1 MSQGHL
7 IRTAP
12 GRAEDVRVGT
22 RTAAVLTAQLPTRR
36 RHYHLASSPLPQG
49 GWGLLF
55 CNENPEAEGGQV
67 PVPRPPHSWWAE
79 RPRV

>member
-12 GRAEDVRVGT
+12 GRAEGVRVGT

-49 GWGLLF
+49 GWGALVL
-55 CNENPEAEGGQV
+55 Q
-67 PVPRPPHSWWAE
+67 
-79 RPRV
+79 